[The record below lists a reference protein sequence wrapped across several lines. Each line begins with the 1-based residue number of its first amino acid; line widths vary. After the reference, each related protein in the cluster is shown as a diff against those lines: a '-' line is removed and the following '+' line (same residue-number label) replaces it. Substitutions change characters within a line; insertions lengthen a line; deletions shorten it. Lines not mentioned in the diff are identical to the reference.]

1 MKFLGG
7 GQDSGP
13 RAAAWPARCAW
24 AMRVAGVQRPPLP
37 RPLSLKQLPASRKVE
52 GGGAQTELK
61 SGEEQRM
68 STHPPP
74 GAIKTQRGSAR
85 PSLPRSHHD
94 DTRALFPCRHGC
106 APSGDLLRSACSAFQ
121 GPSAAPLPAA
131 CTAHGRCGRYSWG
144 DDEADAGSQQGRD
157 CRRRPF
163 DLNRCQCR
171 NDDAL
176 GEVSAGQG
184 GNRKSDGGRVSPRTR
199 SCAPG
204 RSRRCGILGG
214 LAALAPQGTKLAG
227 VPCS

>member
-1 MKFLGG
+1 M
-7 GQDSGP
+7 P
-13 RAAAWPARCAW
+13 PHPA
-24 AMRVAGVQRPPLP
+24 
-37 RPLSLKQLPASRKVE
+37 
-52 GGGAQTELK
+52 
-61 SGEEQRM
+61 
-68 STHPPP
+68 P

-94 DTRALFPCRHGC
+94 DTRALFPCCHGR

-227 VPCS
+227 VLCS

>member
-1 MKFLGG
+1 M
-7 GQDSGP
+7 P
-13 RAAAWPARCAW
+13 
-24 AMRVAGVQRPPLP
+24 
-37 RPLSLKQLPASRKVE
+37 
-52 GGGAQTELK
+52 
-61 SGEEQRM
+61 
-68 STHPPP
+68 THPAP

-94 DTRALFPCRHGC
+94 ATRALFPCCHGR

-131 CTAHGRCGRYSWG
+131 CSAHGRCGRYSWG

-214 LAALAPQGTKLAG
+214 LAALAPQGT
-227 VPCS
+227 